1 MSTADAVEFWDDKF
15 SNLAE
20 IAVPNGDVADAVA
33 RLEAYLGD
41 LRGKRVLDV
50 GCGIGT
56 LSVAL
61 AKKGA
66 DVTAVDT
73 SKVAVSKLN
82 QFAAAR
88 DLPVKAHAVSALEI
102 ETLGP
107 FDAAVGFFILHHIEP
122 FSQFA
127 ESLGRLLKPGA
138 KAFFWENNASS
149 DLLIWFRDHIVGKL
163 WVPKY
168 GDADEFPLQP
178 KEIDALRPFFGVR
191 QEFPSM
197 VFFQLVSTY
206 ILGGR
211 CFDMLRAVDDFFF
224 RRGWLLRYSYRQY
237 VLLQKR

>member
-1 MSTADAVEFWDDKF
+1 MHTADAVEFWDDKF
-15 SNLAE
+15 SNLGE
-20 IAVPNGDVADAVA
+20 MSVPGRDVAEAVE

-50 GCGIGT
+50 GCGQGV

-66 DVTAVDT
+66 EVTAVDS
-73 SKVAVSKLN
+73 SKVAVSTLN

-88 DLPVKAHAVSALEI
+88 GLTVSAHAVNALEI

-107 FDAAVGFFILHHIEP
+107 FDVAVGFFILHHIEP

-127 ESLGRLLKPGA
+127 ETLARLLKPGA

-149 DLLIWFRDHIVGKL
+149 HLLIWFRDHLVGKL

-178 KEIDALRPFFGVR
+178 KELDALRPHFAVR
-191 QEFPSM
+191 QEFPRM
-197 VFFQLVSTY
+197 VFFQLISTY
-206 ILGGR
+206 ILRGR
-211 CFDMLRAVDDFFF
+211 CFGLLRTIDDFLF
-224 RRGWLLRYSYRQY
+224 RRGWLLRYSYQQY
-237 VLLQKR
+237 VFLQKL